1 MNKSEL
7 VTAISDKTDLTRAK
21 AAEALDSFI
30 EAIADAMTAGE
41 EVRIV
46 GFGTFAVVARKAT
59 EGRNPRTGAVIKIA
73 ASKQPKFR
81 PGKAL
86 KDQVNKTKGKKKAA

>member
-7 VTAISDKTDLTRAK
+7 SAEIAERTELTKAK
-21 AAEALDSFI
+21 AAEALDAFI
-30 EAIADAMTAGE
+30 DIVSEAMSSGD

-46 GFGTFAVVARKAT
+46 GFGTFAVVQRKAT

-86 KDQVNKTKGKKKAA
+86 KDQVNKAKKKKAA

>member
-1 MNKSEL
+1 MNKNEL
-7 VTAISDKTDLTRAK
+7 VAEIAEQADLTKSK
-21 AAEALDSFI
+21 AAEALDAFI
-30 EAIADAMTAGE
+30 DCVSHALASGD

-46 GFGTFAVVARKAT
+46 GFGTFSVVQRKAT

-73 ASKQPKFR
+73 ASKKPKFK

-86 KDQVNKTKGKKKAA
+86 SDLCNRSSRKKAA

>member
-1 MNKSEL
+1 MNKNEL
-7 VTAISDKTDLTRAK
+7 IAEIADATELSKAK
-21 AAEALDSFI
+21 AAEALDAFTNI
-30 EAIADAMTAGE
+30 IAKALASGDE
-41 EVRIV
+41 IRLV

-73 ASKQPKFR
+73 ATKQPKFR

-86 KDQVNKTKGKKKAA
+86 KDQINKSKKKAA

>member
-7 VTAISDKTDLTRAK
+7 IAELADRADLTKAK
-21 AAEALDSFI
+21 AGEAVDAFI
-30 EAIADAMTAGE
+30 DIVSEAMSGGD

-46 GFGTFAVVARKAT
+46 GFGTFVVVQRKAT

-86 KDQVNKTKGKKKAA
+86 KDQVNKARRRKAA